1 MHNFKIRYLV
11 KILNINFRKP
21 YVAIGILAMALKTV
35 TTYPILLFCGREA
48 LRAAI
53 SDIQSLLRP
62 TGNGTVTQSQE
73 EPQDNIKQRVIVVLV
88 WFALSLL
95 W

>member
-1 MHNFKIRYLV
+1 MNNLKNQISDQGQNNNFS
-11 KILNINFRKP
+11 KP

-53 SDIQSLLRP
+53 TDIQSLLKP
-62 TGNGTVTQSQE
+62 TANGTVTQSQE
-73 EPQDNIKQRVIVVLV
+73 EPQDNVKQRVIVVLI
-88 WFALSLL
+88 WFVLSLL
-95 W
+95 R

>member
-1 MHNFKIRYLV
+1 MQNVNFD
-11 KILNINFRKP
+11 FRKP

-53 SDIQSLLRP
+53 SDIKSLLRP
-62 TGNGTVTQSQE
+62 TENGTVTQSQE
-73 EPQDNIKQRVIVVLV
+73 EPQDSIKQRVIVVLV
-88 WFALSLL
+88 WFVLSLL

>member
-1 MHNFKIRYLV
+1 MQNLNFD
-11 KILNINFRKP
+11 FRKP

-35 TTYPILLFCGREA
+35 TTYPILLFCGREE

-53 SDIQSLLRP
+53 SDIKSLLRP
-62 TGNGTVTQSQE
+62 TENGTVTQSQE

-88 WFALSLL
+88 WFVLSLL

>member
-1 MHNFKIRYLV
+1 
-11 KILNINFRKP
+11 
-21 YVAIGILAMALKTV
+21 MALKTV

-53 SDIQSLLRP
+53 SDIKSLLRP
-62 TGNGTVTQSQE
+62 TENGTQSQE

-88 WFALSLL
+88 WFVLSLL